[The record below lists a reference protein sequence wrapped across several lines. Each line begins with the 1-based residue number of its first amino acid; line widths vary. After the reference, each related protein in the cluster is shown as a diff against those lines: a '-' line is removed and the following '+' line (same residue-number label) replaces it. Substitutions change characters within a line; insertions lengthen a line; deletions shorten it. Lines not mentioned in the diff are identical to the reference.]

1 MVVAAVGGKRSGG
14 RGRSGGQHG
23 RGGKRPYRTERKPE
37 DFKRSDMDSMKTSFE
52 RDYKKPKP
60 EDELNAGLYGKIE
73 F

>member
-1 MVVAAVGGKRSGG
+1 MLFRS
-14 RGRSGGQHG
+14 
-23 RGGKRPYRTERKPE
+23 GGKRPYRTERKPE

>member
-1 MVVAAVGGKRSGG
+1 MTIGQRSGG
-14 RGRSGGQHG
+14 RGRRGGQHG
-23 RGGKRPYRTERKPE
+23 RGGKGPYCTERKPE